1 MKHFSQRAHIAA
13 STLCKMLIVMCIA
26 GVAGCGNSD
35 VSKVKAMKLDIDP
48 SYTIGQAFDNRKVCD
63 SVKWDTVTDT
73 RGRKLV
79 EYRCL
84 WKGVKE
90 GMAPA
95 ASPVVSAG
103 EVFQWSIADDGTP
116 TLAYVGSETTHEN
129 GQVDDQALN
138 LDAAMQV
145 IVKDTA
151 TTLTEYNEQY
161 LVAQYK
167 ARMQ

>member
-1 MKHFSQRAHIAA
+1 MKICSIVTLAVLAA
-13 STLCKMLIVMCIA
+13 MTL
-26 GVAGCGNSD
+26 AGCGNSD
-35 VSKVKAMKLDIDP
+35 ISKVKAMKLDADP
-48 SYTIGQAFDNRKVCD
+48 TYTIGQAFDNRKVCD
-63 SVKWDTVTDT
+63 SVKWDTLTDT

-84 WKGVKE
+84 WKRAKE

-95 ASPVVSAG
+95 ASPIVSVG
-103 EVFQWSIADDGTP
+103 DIFQWSIADDGTP

-138 LDAAMQV
+138 LDTVMQV

-151 TTLTEYNEQY
+151 TTLVEYNQQY
-161 LVAQYK
+161 VAAQYQ
-167 ARMQ
+167 ARMQQ